1 MRTNLYLIGMLLLG
15 VALIWYCFFALNKI
29 IPQAKKDYQSWKQ
42 KPDTVIT
49 IKNGHYDTTITIK
62 K

>member
-1 MRTNLYLIGMLLLG
+1 MRFSLQIIGMLLLAG
-15 VALIWYCFFALNKI
+15 ALTWYFVFALNKI
-29 IPQAKKDYQSWKQ
+29 IPQAEKDYKAWKQ

-49 IKNGHYDTTITIK
+49 IKNGHYDTSITIK